1 VVVGVSCSVVG
12 PKRYE
17 RWGVSVCSSYRH
29 LYSVAQKLDW
39 VYCGEP
45 LAISRKK
52 SIQVVVRTLPRE
64 DTVHPVLNMAM
75 SKSSKMLHYV
85 NYRMRVT
92 IQDSRTLVGTFMA
105 FDKVENVESL
115 HII

>member
-1 VVVGVSCSVVG
+1 MVVGVSCSVVG

-17 RWGVSVCSSYRH
+17 RWGVSVCSTCILSLRN
-29 LYSVAQKLDW
+29 S
-39 VYCGEP
+39 YCGEP

>member
-1 VVVGVSCSVVG
+1 MALKDTNAGECLCVVPIGIGTCILSLRNSIG
-12 PKRYE
+12 
-17 RWGVSVCSSYRH
+17 
-29 LYSVAQKLDW
+29 L
-39 VYCGEP
+39 YCGEP